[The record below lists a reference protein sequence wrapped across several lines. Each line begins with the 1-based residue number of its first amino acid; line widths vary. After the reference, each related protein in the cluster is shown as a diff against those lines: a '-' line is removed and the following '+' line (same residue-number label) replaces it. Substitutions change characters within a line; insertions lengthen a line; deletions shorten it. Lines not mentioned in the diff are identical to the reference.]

1 MSPGDVLSEAWAL
14 YKRHWRHLLPIA
26 LAVYLLLSLF
36 VLLLAA
42 LLGWLGIIA
51 GVFVSL
57 AGVFWLQGALV
68 LAVEDIRDG
77 RADLSIGDTL
87 ARVRPSMNTLAVAGI
102 LAAIGIM
109 IGLVLLIVPGLV
121 LATWWLLIV
130 PAIVLE
136 RRSLFDAFGRSREL
150 VRGYGWTVF
159 GLIVLTFLI
168 LVGAGIALGI
178 VLGLA
183 LAPLPDALQ
192 QYLADVIANTLLAP
206 FIALAF
212 TLAYYR
218 LREAREAPVPV
229 ATADALPDAGFD
241 RPAGSGV

>member
-1 MSPGDVLSEAWAL
+1 MSPSEVLGEAWAL
-14 YKRHWRHLLPIA
+14 YRRHWRHLLPIA
-26 LAVYLLLSLF
+26 LAVYLLLSLL

-42 LLGWLGIIA
+42 LLGWLGIVA

-68 LAVEDIRDG
+68 IAVEDIRDG
-77 RADLSIGDTL
+77 RVDLSISETL
-87 ARVRPSMNTLAVAGI
+87 TRVRPTMNTLALAGI
-102 LAAIGIM
+102 LAAIAIS
-109 IGLVLLIVPGLV
+109 IGLVLLIVPGLL

-136 RRSLFDAFGRSREL
+136 RRSTLEAFGRSREL
-150 VRGYGWTVF
+150 VRGHGWTVF

-168 LVGAGIALGI
+168 LLGAGIALGI
-178 VLGLA
+178 VLALA
-183 LAPLPDALQ
+183 LAPLPEALE
-192 QYLADVIANTLLAP
+192 QYVGDVVSNTLLAP

-218 LREAREAPVPV
+218 LRETREAP
-229 ATADALPDAGFD
+229 AALP
-241 RPAGSGV
+241 V